1 MRHHN
6 RIATFFRKR
15 TKWGPERIYQE
26 TRRIIG
32 AQLQVITYNEFL
44 PLFLSKKTVGF
55 YMQKFSLLVVY
66 KLCLCEFGCQK
77 QILKELTSTKLRV
90 SHSYRTVKLF
100 KMAELIKKA
109 FYVRSV
115 IRRRPYNTNLKRFYY
130 SNTYI

>member
-6 RIATFFRKR
+6 RIAKFFRKR

-32 AQLQVITYNEFL
+32 AQLQVITYKEFL

-66 KLCLCEFGCQK
+66 NKLCLCEFGCQK

-90 SHSYRTVKLF
+90 TTHI
-100 KMAELIKKA
+100 EL
-109 FYVRSV
+109 
-115 IRRRPYNTNLKRFYY
+115 
-130 SNTYI
+130 